1 MIPLGQAQAL
11 VLGGCRPVPPSL
23 VPIDRA
29 LGCVAAAR
37 VTATEPV
44 PPFMNSSRDGYALR
58 AGDTTV
64 ADAGAP
70 VHLDVVGSI
79 MAGGFLDRPIGPG
92 QAVRIMT
99 GAPLPPGAD
108 AVCMLED
115 CVDEA
120 DGEVVVI
127 GHPLAIGEAVRHAGE
142 DVRVGDVVIEAGTVL
157 TPAHL
162 GVLANQGLDQVRI
175 HPRPRVGVLS
185 TGDEL
190 VSGPAPL
197 APGQIRDAN
206 RHTLLAMVHREGWD
220 AVDLGI
226 VGDDEDELGDALD
239 RAAVDCDA
247 IVTSGGVSVG
257 DLDNVKVV
265 LEKRSGGTMRWMQ
278 VAIRPAKPFAFGTLE
293 SSLTP
298 VFGLPGNPVSAM
310 VSFELF
316 VRPGVRRI
324 AGHRVLH
331 RVALPAVTDVGLPR
345 TSDGK
350 IHFVRAAVRLE
361 EDGRWRLRPVVG
373 QDSHQL
379 LAMAQANALAVLP
392 DGQGV
397 AAGGTVAIL
406 LTDTEGIA
414 PAGDGVNPPW

>member
-1 MIPLGQAQAL
+1 MIPLGQAQEL
-11 VLGGCRPVPPSL
+11 VIGACQPGRPSL
-23 VPIDRA
+23 TPIDKA
-29 LGCVAAAR
+29 LGCVAASP

-58 AGDTTV
+58 AGDT
-64 ADAGAP
+64 AAANPRIP
-70 VHLDVVGSI
+70 VRLDVVGSI
-79 MAGGFLDRPIGPG
+79 MAGSFLDRPIGPG

-115 CVDEA
+115 CT
-120 DGEVVVI
+120 DGAGGAVVVI
-127 GHPLAIGEAVRHAGE
+127 GQQLVVGEAVRHAG
-142 DVRVGDVVIEAGTVL
+142 DDIRVGDVVIEEGTVV
-157 TPAHL
+157 TPGHL
-162 GVLANQGLDQVRI
+162 GVLANQGLDEVRI

-190 VSGPAPL
+190 VSGPGPL

-206 RHTLLAMVHREGWD
+206 RHTLLALARREGWD

-247 IVTSGGVSVG
+247 VVTSGGVSVG
-257 DLDNVKVV
+257 DLDIVRVV

-293 SSLTP
+293 GSLTP

-324 AGHRVLH
+324 AGHRALH
-331 RVALPAVTDVGLPR
+331 RIAVPAVTDVGLPR

-350 IHFVRAAVRLE
+350 IHFVRAVARLE
-361 EDGRWRLRPVVG
+361 EDGRWRLRPMAG

-379 LAMAQANALAVLP
+379 LAMAEANALAVLP
-392 DGQGV
+392 DGGGV
-397 AAGGTVAIL
+397 AAGGTVAVL
-406 LTDTEGIA
+406 LTDPEGFA
-414 PAGDGVNPPW
+414 LRTDNVSPPW